1 MQTLDVLAEWL
12 SWRGITFSRMDGQ
25 TNPIQRELDVRDFNA
40 DGSPTKVFLI
50 STRAGGV
57 GINLASADVVILF
70 DSDWN
75 PQVDLQVRVESP
87 PISPYLL
94 RSPPISSDL
103 LRELLDL
110 PPPPR
115 PHLEPLQ
122 PRPCCCMHCDAPDPA
137 AACIAM
143 PPTLLQAMDR
153 AHRIGQKK
161 PVRVFRLIS
170 TLTVEER
177 IRQRAASKMLLDTT
191 VVGATAAM
199 EGVSPDEV
207 GGEVEA
213 TPDSGPTTLSQD
225 ELLQLLGGGQLGTI
239 SLDLP

>member
-87 PISPYLL
+87 MISHDLL

-103 LRELLDL
+103 L
-110 PPPPR
+110 
-115 PHLEPLQ
+115 
-122 PRPCCCMHCDAPDPA
+122 
-137 AACIAM
+137 
-143 PPTLLQAMDR
+143 
-153 AHRIGQKK
+153 
-161 PVRVFRLIS
+161 
-170 TLTVEER
+170 
-177 IRQRAASKMLLDTT
+177 
-191 VVGATAAM
+191 
-199 EGVSPDEV
+199 
-207 GGEVEA
+207 
-213 TPDSGPTTLSQD
+213 
-225 ELLQLLGGGQLGTI
+225 
-239 SLDLP
+239 